1 MRHRR
6 STSKFGRDSGQRKAL
21 YKGLANSVLEHEKI
35 TTTLAKAKVMRP
47 RVEKLITLAKVDN
60 QHNRR
65 LAFKKLQRK
74 AIVTRLFDKI
84 GPRFKDRPGGYLRI
98 IKLGHRA
105 GDGAEMAQLEMV

>member
-1 MRHRR
+1 MRHCRV
-6 STSKFGRDSGQRKAL
+6 TSKFGRDSGQRKAL
-21 YKGLANSVLEHEKI
+21 YKGLANSVIEHEKI
-35 TTTLAKAKVMRP
+35 TTTLAKAKVMKP
-47 RVEKLITLAKVDN
+47 RVERLITLAKIDN

-74 AIVTRLFDKI
+74 AIVTRLFDTI

>member
-6 STSKFGRDSGQRKAL
+6 ATQKFGRNSGQRKAL
-21 YKGLANSVLEHEKI
+21 YKGLANAVIEHEKVR
-35 TTTLAKAKVMRP
+35 TTLAKAKAMKP
-47 RVEKLITLAKVDN
+47 KVEKLITLAKEDN

-84 GPRFKDRPGGYLRI
+84 GPRYKDRPGGYLRI
-98 IKLGHRA
+98 IKLGHRQ